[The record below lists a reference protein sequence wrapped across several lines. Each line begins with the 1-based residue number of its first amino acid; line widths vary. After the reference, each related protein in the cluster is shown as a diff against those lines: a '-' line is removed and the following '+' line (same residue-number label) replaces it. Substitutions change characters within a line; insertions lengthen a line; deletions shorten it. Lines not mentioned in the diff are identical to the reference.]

1 MTIDRVRRALEVA
14 AGNRFAIGA
23 VVDEAI
29 CEILRF
35 AGSEKSKIFDEDS
48 TEILRYVY
56 GRNPNLINMKIQPI
70 KSRWAPR
77 YISLS
82 DALTQMLEN
91 VRGMRRC
98 TDYEETLV
106 INLCRATRAR
116 RIVNMTNDINLVF
129 GDMIVSIL
137 VSHEA
142 LTPSDI
148 PAANDT
154 DLYIVPH
161 DVLSHIRGRKDC
173 FDNSMLH
180 FLLFSHV

>member
-1 MTIDRVRRALEVA
+1 MTVDRVRRALEMATGNKFAFGA
-14 AGNRFAIGA
+14 AL
-23 VVDEAI
+23 DEAI

-56 GRNPNLINMKIQPI
+56 GQNPYLVNMELQSID
-70 KSRWAPR
+70 R
-77 YISLS
+77 LS
-82 DALTQMLEN
+82 DALTGMLEN

-116 RIVNMTNDINLVF
+116 RIVNMTNADINLVF

-148 PAANDT
+148 PEANDT
-154 DLYIVPH
+154 DLYIVSH
-161 DVLSHIRGRKDC
+161 DVLSGIWERRDC
-173 FDNSMLH
+173 FDNSMLR
-180 FLLFSHV
+180 FFLFSHV